1 MHSPCH
7 LPLLMSNDNCLFLEI
22 SHNVKAIFLRWM
34 HVFQIKALSD
44 ILHVLIDVR
53 VYFASACVTTVQ
65 PRFRLE
71 YRSRMSVV

>member
-1 MHSPCH
+1 
-7 LPLLMSNDNCLFLEI
+7 
-22 SHNVKAIFLRWM
+22 M
-34 HVFQIKALSD
+34 HVFQIKALND